1 MLQAGR
7 FTLEALSSFVL
18 PLLYGLLG
26 ACAYVLRTLTVEI
39 RTYTYRHQSDVRFR
53 LRLYLGVLAG
63 FAVAWFVNTDTA
75 PTLAES
81 ITPLALAF
89 LAGYSVEL
97 VFAAMDALIDTF
109 SNERSH
115 AQSS

>member
-1 MLQAGR
+1 MLQAGSI
-7 FTLEALSSFVL
+7 TLEALSVFLL

-26 ACAYVLRTLTVEI
+26 ACAYVLRSLTVEI
-39 RTYTYRHQSDVRFR
+39 RTYTYRNQSDIRFR
-53 LRLYLGVLAG
+53 LRLYLGALSG
-63 FAVAWFVNTDTA
+63 FAVAWFVNSKTA

-89 LAGYSVEL
+89 LAGYSVEI

-109 SNERSH
+109 SKERS
-115 AQSS
+115 QTQPS